1 MTSLVQSAILRAH
14 FEKSVKIRDSQL
26 YKPERV
32 EYRDWHRSAVMRAK
46 YFFNGQLSNNV
57 MINGM

>member
-1 MTSLVQSAILRAH
+1 MTSLVQSAVLRAH
-14 FEKSVKIRDSQL
+14 FEKSVKIRDSQCTNR
-26 YKPERV
+26 KRV

-57 MINGM
+57 MINGL